1 MKIAT
6 ININGLKNRK
16 QELIKI
22 INNNVLDVICIQ
34 EVHKI
39 DQNEISDIEKETSG
53 VLFSDTVS
61 GYLGTGILIRVMSK
75 IYNLNILKSIKQTL
89 RID

>member
-22 INNNVLDVICIQ
+22 INNNVLDLICTQ

-61 GYLGTGILIRVMSK
+61 GYLGTEILIRVMSK

>member
-22 INNNVLDVICIQ
+22 INDNLLDVICIQ

-39 DQNEISDIEKETSG
+39 DQNDVHDIEKETSG
-53 VLFSDTVS
+53 ILFLDTDS
-61 GYLGTGILIRVMSK
+61 G
-75 IYNLNILKSIKQTL
+75 
-89 RID
+89 